1 MFWAMLL
8 EAVRAIAANR
18 MRSFLTMLGMVIGVG
33 AVVLMLAVGEGTR
46 ATVKKQVDALGTN
59 VFIVLAGFQRTAGAR
74 TGSGSGVTLTEADGE
89 ALAEIPGVAAVSPV
103 TNSYSQLVAGGQN
116 WNTMVMGV
124 NQDYLTVRSWD
135 IELGRPM
142 DSLDVQAASRT
153 IWLGQSTAKELFGT
167 IDCVGS
173 GLRVGNVPFTVAG
186 ILSSKGQS
194 LDGRD
199 QDDTA
204 IVPLSTSQRYLAGSL
219 FRGSIRMI
227 TVKADSAEIMPEVE
241 EDMRQL
247 LRERHHLFSPD
258 QDDDF
263 FLNNLSAVMASAEAT
278 AKAMTLLL
286 GAIASVS
293 LAVGG
298 IGIMNIMLVSVTERT
313 REIGIRLAI
322 GARRKDILTQFM
334 LEAMLVSLTGGVLGL
349 ALGSGGALLVQMI
362 WRTSVVISPLS
373 MILSFTVSAGIGLFF
388 GFYPAW
394 KAAGQN
400 PSEALRFQ

>member
-1 MFWAMLL
+1 MLL